1 MKLQTVST
9 ELSEMILKWKD
20 DYHRQLSDKL
30 NDPKTSAKA
39 YWSILKTLYNGKK
52 IPLIS
57 PILVNNKLISNF
69 KEKANHFNAF
79 FACQCTPVSNDSAL
93 PSTTNSVSNV
103 SLSSIQFKDQ
113 DILKITRFLNYN
125 KAHGYDDISIRLLKI
140 CDSSI
145 VKPLLIIFKNCL
157 QTGTFPN
164 NWKKSNAVPI
174 HKKGDKQL
182 LQNYRPVSLLRICSK
197 IFEKIIFNPMLD
209 FLEENSLLCP
219 HQSGFRSSDSC
230 QSQLLSI
237 VHDIYASFDQSPT
250 LEVRANFL
258 DISKAFDKVWHEGLI
273 FKLEH
278 IGISENLLSL
288 LKSFLN
294 NRFQRVV
301 LNGQCSNWSSVLA
314 GVPQGS
320 ILGPLLFLIYI
331 NDLPEGLQSSFKL
344 FADGTSLFLTVYD
357 PSMSADQLDQDLK
370 KISNWAYK
378 RKMIFNPDLSKE
390 VQEIIF
396 SRKSYKINQPITT
409 FNTIPVARTP
419 YQEHLGLYPDE
430 TLNFNHRINVKISK
444 ALKGIG
450 IIKRLS
456 HIL

>member
-1 MKLQTVST
+1 
-9 ELSEMILKWKD
+9 MIITINSLTNLMIQRRVQK
-20 DYHRQLSDKL
+20 
-30 NDPKTSAKA
+30 
-39 YWSILKTLYNGKK
+39 LKTLYNGKK
-52 IPLIS
+52 IPLIP

-79 FACQCTPVSNDSAL
+79 FASQCTPVSNDSAL

-113 DILKITRFLNYN
+113 DILKIIRSLNYN
-125 KAHGYDDISIRLLKI
+125 KAQGYDDISIRLFKT

-145 VKPLLIIFKNCL
+145 VKPLSIIFKNCL
-157 QTGTFPN
+157 QTGNFPN
-164 NWKKSNAVPI
+164 NWKKSNVVPI
-174 HKKGDKQL
+174 HKKGDKQF
-182 LQNYRPVSLLRICSK
+182 LQNYRPVSLLPICSK

-209 FLEENSLLCP
+209 FLEEYSLLCP

-314 GVPQGS
+314 GVS
-320 ILGPLLFLIYI
+320 
-331 NDLPEGLQSSFKL
+331 
-344 FADGTSLFLTVYD
+344 
-357 PSMSADQLDQDLK
+357 
-370 KISNWAYK
+370 
-378 RKMIFNPDLSKE
+378 
-390 VQEIIF
+390 
-396 SRKSYKINQPITT
+396 
-409 FNTIPVARTP
+409 
-419 YQEHLGLYPDE
+419 
-430 TLNFNHRINVKISK
+430 
-444 ALKGIG
+444 
-450 IIKRLS
+450 
-456 HIL
+456 